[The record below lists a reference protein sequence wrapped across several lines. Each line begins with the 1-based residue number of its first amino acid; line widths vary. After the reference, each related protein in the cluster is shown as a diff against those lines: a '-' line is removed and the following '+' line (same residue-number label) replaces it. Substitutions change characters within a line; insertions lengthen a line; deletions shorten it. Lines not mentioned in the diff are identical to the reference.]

1 MPSAVNGGVVGARNR
16 GMVEAQGRYIA
27 ALDQDDLCHPERFAR
42 QIAYLDAHPGTVLL
56 GTAAGVLQDGALL
69 PSSHAPL
76 SRPVLIEWLLRIE
89 NPLVWSSVMI
99 RADAAR
105 RLDPFNRPDL
115 LYAEDFDLYHRIAR
129 LGDLAR
135 LDEELLTYRRHVG
148 GASQRYV
155 DAMTVSA
162 SQVLAREYA
171 ALFGEEAAEVAGLI
185 VRHVMRGLPVPDRE
199 TFERL
204 GDTLVRLQEDFIAT
218 RQPDADSL
226 GLIRWETARRW
237 ARIAPHRL
245 ARRFARTRRRDDGS
259 ARSSRPRLCRDRGA
273 CPVAARRR
281 RAIDAAAVYAAGGRL
296 GKALLSSPSGEDGV
310 ALPVGRLRQLFVRQ
324 QLGIHLRLHR
334 RRIACAPDRA
344 GREDRIDPGQ
354 DLRR

>member
-1 MPSAVNGGVVGARNR
+1 MTAPAISVIIPAYNGAAVIGETLASLWAQSFSDFEVIVVDDRSSDDTVAVLQGVGDSRLRVIALPVNGGVVGARNR
-16 GMVEAQGRYIA
+16 GMAEARGRYIA
-27 ALDQDDLCHPERFAR
+27 GLDQDDLCHPERFAR
-42 QIAYLDAHPGTVLL
+42 QLSYLDAHPGTVLL

-69 PSSHAPL
+69 SSSHAPL
-76 SRPVLIEWLLRIE
+76 SRPVVIEWLLRIE

-135 LDEELLTYRRHVG
+135 LDEELMTYRRHVG

-155 DAMTVSA
+155 DAMTISA

-171 ALFGEEAAEVAGLI
+171 PLFGEEATEVAGLI
-185 VRHVMRGLPVPDRE
+185 VRHVMRGLAVPDRE

-204 GDTLVRLQEDFIAT
+204 GDILVRLQEDFIAA

-226 GLIRWETARRW
+226 VLIRWETARRW
-237 ARIAPHRL
+237 ARIARIGLRAGSLGLGDATTVRPDHLGLGYAGIEELVLSRL
-245 ARRFARTRRRDDGS
+245 VGGVRSMQRRFAR
-259 ARSSRPRLCRDRGA
+259 P
-273 CPVAARRR
+273 
-281 RAIDAAAVYAAGGRL
+281 AAG
-296 GKALLSSPSGEDGV
+296 
-310 ALPVGRLRQLFVRQ
+310 
-324 QLGIHLRLHR
+324 
-334 RRIACAPDRA
+334 
-344 GREDRIDPGQ
+344 
-354 DLRR
+354 